1 MDAGTGTSLIWGAV
15 MIVVLVSSLAA
26 RRMPIG
32 QTLKYALAWV
42 AIFVG
47 LYGLVLFRDDL
58 TMVWNRARADLG
70 GASVAS
76 VRGEQTVIQRSEDG
90 HFWVEGQV
98 GGKDVEFLIDSGAT
112 TTSLTA
118 ETARDLGLAVDRSG
132 YPMIVMTANGPIEN
146 WPTELPDLAVGS
158 ITTGELDVLVSDV
171 PDSVNLLGM
180 NWLSRL
186 KGWRV
191 EGREMVLEP

>member
-1 MDAGTGTSLIWGAV
+1 MDAGTGTGVIWAVV

-32 QTLKYALAWV
+32 QTLKYVLAWL

-58 TMVWNRARADLG
+58 ARVWDRARADLG
-70 GASVAS
+70 GASQAH
-76 VRGEQTVIQRSEDG
+76 VRGTQTVIQRSEDG
-90 HFWVEGQV
+90 HFWVEGRV
-98 GGKDVEFLIDSGAT
+98 GGKAVEFLIDSGAT

-118 ETARDLGLAVDRSG
+118 KAADDLGLAVDRSG
-132 YPMIVMTANGPIEN
+132 YPMVVMTANGPIEN
-146 WPTELPDLAVGS
+146 WPTELPDLEVGS
-158 ITTGELDVLVSDV
+158 ISTSELNVLVSDV

-180 NWLSRL
+180 NWLSQL
-186 KGWRV
+186 KSWRV
-191 EGREMVLEP
+191 EGSEMVLEP

>member
-1 MDAGTGTSLIWGAV
+1 MDAERGTSLIWGVV

-47 LYGLVLFRDDL
+47 LYGLVLFRDDMV
-58 TMVWNRARADLG
+58 MVWDRARADLG
-70 GASVAS
+70 GASAAS
-76 VRGEQTVIQRSEDG
+76 VRGTQTVIQRSEDG
-90 HFWVEGQV
+90 HFWVEGEV
-98 GGKDVEFLIDSGAT
+98 DGKTVEFLIDSGAT

-118 ETARDLGLAVDRSG
+118 ETARDLSLAVDRSG
-132 YPMIVMTANGPIEN
+132 YPMIVTTANGPIEN
-146 WPTELPDLAVGS
+146 WPAELPELAVGS
-158 ITTGELDVLVSDV
+158 IVMSEVDVLVSDV

-186 KGWRV
+186 TGWRV

>member
-1 MDAGTGTSLIWGAV
+1 MDAGTGTSLIWGVV

-58 TMVWNRARADLG
+58 AMVWNRARVDLG
-70 GASVAS
+70 GASQAG
-76 VRGEQTVIQRSEDG
+76 VRGAQTVIQRSEDG

-98 GGKDVEFLIDSGAT
+98 GGKEVEFLIDSGAT

-118 ETARDLGLAVDRSG
+118 GTARDLGLAVDRSG
-132 YPMIVMTANGPIEN
+132 YPMVVMTANGPIEN
-146 WPTELPDLAVGS
+146 WPSEVPDLTVGS
-158 ITTGELDVLVSDV
+158 ISTDELDVLVSDV

-186 KGWRV
+186 KSWRV